1 MATVTAAVTLT
12 SAAGDL
18 TTDALSLSDSTSM
31 TLTNMGTTGLARAKV
46 SATAVHA
53 TATVLYTAD
62 DYAAGPHLYI
72 KNTATSTSEYI
83 WVYDDTTSGDP
94 VILKMAGGDWAF
106 MPIKGDKTL
115 KAYAPSGNNPY
126 VEFIVYGTDQ

>member
-1 MATVTAAVTLT
+1 MATVTATVTLT

-18 TTDALSLSDSTSM
+18 TSNALAVTTSTSK
-31 TLTNMGTTGLARAKV
+31 TITNMGTTGLARAKV

-72 KNTATSTSEYI
+72 KNTATSDSEYI
-83 WVYDDTTSGDP
+83 WIYDDTTSGDP
-94 VILKMAGGDWAF
+94 VILKMGGGEWAF

-115 KAYAPSGNNPY
+115 KAYAPSGKWK
-126 VEFIVYGTDQ
+126 

>member
-1 MATVTAAVTLT
+1 MATVTAEITLS

-18 TTDALSLSDSTSM
+18 TTDALALSTSKSTTITDM
-31 TLTNMGTTGLARAKV
+31 ATTGLARAKV
-46 SATAVHA
+46 QATAVHA

-62 DYAAGPHLYI
+62 EYAAGPLIYI
-72 KNTATSTSEYI
+72 KNTAASATEYI
-83 WVYDDTTSGDP
+83 WVYDDSTSGDP

-115 KAYAPSGNNPY
+115 KAYAPSGNNPFI
-126 VEFIVYGTDQ
+126 EWIVYGTDQ

>member
-1 MATVTAAVTLT
+1 MATVTAAITLT

-31 TLTNMGTTGLARAKV
+31 TITGMATTGLARAKV
-46 SATAVHA
+46 QATAVHA

-72 KNTATSTSEYI
+72 KNTAASASEYI
-83 WVYDDTTSGDP
+83 WVYEDTNDR

-106 MPIKGDKTL
+106 MPLKGDTTI
-115 KAYAPSGNNPY
+115 KAYAPSGNNPN
-126 VEFIVYGTDQ
+126 VEWIVYGTDQ

>member
-1 MATVTAAVTLT
+1 MSTLTAAITLT

-18 TTDALSLSDSTSM
+18 TTDALSLSDTTSV
-31 TLTNMGTTGLARAKV
+31 TITEMGTTGLARAKV
-46 SATAVHA
+46 QATAVHA

-72 KNTATSTSEYI
+72 KNTAASETEYI
-83 WVYDDTTSGDP
+83 WVYEDTNDR

-106 MPIKGDKTL
+106 MPIKGDRTL
-115 KAYAPSGNNPY
+115 KAYAPSGNNPLI
-126 VEFIVYGTDQ
+126 EWIVYGTDQ

>member
-72 KNTATSTSEYI
+72 KNTETSSSEFI

>member
-1 MATVTAAVTLT
+1 M
-12 SAAGDL
+12 SR
-18 TTDALSLSDSTSM
+18 
-31 TLTNMGTTGLARAKV
+31 LAD
-46 SATAVHA
+46 A

-72 KNTATSTSEYI
+72 KNTATTASEYI

-126 VEFIVYGTDQ
+126 IEYMVFGTDQ

>member
-1 MATVTAAVTLT
+1 MATVSAAVTLS

-18 TTDALSLSDSTSM
+18 TTDALSLSDSLSVTI
-31 TLTNMGTTGLARAKV
+31 TNMATTGLARSKV

-53 TATVLYTAD
+53 TAVVLYTAD
-62 DYAAGPHLYI
+62 DYAAGPYLYI
-72 KNTATSTSEYI
+72 KNTAASSSEYI
-83 WVYDDTTSGDP
+83 WVYEDTNDR

-106 MPIKGDKTL
+106 MPLKGDTTM

-126 VEFIVYGTDQ
+126 IEYMVFGTDQ

>member
-1 MATVTAAVTLT
+1 MATTIAQLTLT
-12 SAAGDL
+12 STDL
-18 TTDALSLSDSTSM
+18 LSDDLALSTVASISA
-31 TLTNMGTTGLARAKV
+31 NHTTGLSRKAI
-46 SATAVHA
+46 
-53 TATVLYTAD
+53 TATSKGASGEALLYTAD
-62 DYAAGPHLYI
+62 DFAAPAQIYI
-72 KNTATSTSEYI
+72 KNTADYHASNNVI
-83 WVYDDTTSGDP
+83 QVYDDTTSGDP

>member
-18 TTDALSLSDSTSM
+18 ITDALSLSDSKAVTI
-31 TLTNMGTTGLARAKV
+31 TNMATTGLARAKV

-62 DYAAGPHLYI
+62 DYAAGPYLYI
-72 KNTATSTSEYI
+72 KNTATSASEYI

-106 MPIKGDKTL
+106 MPLKGDKTL

-126 VEFIVYGTDQ
+126 IEFMVFGTDQ

>member
-1 MATVTAAVTLT
+1 MATVTAGITLT
-12 SAAGDL
+12 SAVGDL
-18 TTDALSLSDSTSM
+18 TTDALSLSDSVSTTITS
-31 TLTNMGTTGLARAKV
+31 MGTTGLARAKV
-46 SATAVHA
+46 SATTVHA

-72 KNTATSTSEYI
+72 KNTATTSSEYI

-94 VILKMAGGDWAF
+94 VMLKMAGGDWAF

>member
-1 MATVTAAVTLT
+1 MATVTATVTLT

-18 TTDALSLSDSTSM
+18 TSNALAVTTSTSK
-31 TLTNMGTTGLARAKV
+31 TITNMGTTGLARAKV

-72 KNTATSTSEYI
+72 KNTATSDSEYI

-94 VILKMAGGDWAF
+94 VILKMGGGEWAF

>member
-1 MATVTAAVTLT
+1 MATVTATITLT

-18 TTDALSLSDSTSM
+18 ITDALSLSDSKAVTI
-31 TLTNMGTTGLARAKV
+31 TNMATTGLARAKV
-46 SATAVHA
+46 AATAVHA

-72 KNTATSTSEYI
+72 KNTAVSSTEYI

-115 KAYAPSGNNPY
+115 KAYAPRGNNPY
-126 VEFIVYGTDQ
+126 VEFIVFGTDQ

>member
-31 TLTNMGTTGLARAKV
+31 TITNMGTTGLARAKV

-94 VILKMAGGDWAF
+94 VVLKMAGGDWAF

>member
-1 MATVTAAVTLT
+1 MATVTAGITLT
-12 SAAGDL
+12 SGVGDL
-18 TTDALSLSDSTSM
+18 TTDALSLSDSTSTTITDM
-31 TLTNMGTTGLARAKV
+31 ATTGLARAKV

-72 KNTATSTSEYI
+72 KNTDTTATEYI

-115 KAYAPSGNNPY
+115 KAYAPSGGNPY

>member
-1 MATVTAAVTLT
+1 MATVTAAITLS

-18 TTDALSLSDSTSM
+18 TTDALSLSDRKAVTITDM
-31 TLTNMGTTGLARAKV
+31 ATTGLARSKV
-46 SATAVHA
+46 SATSVHA
-53 TATVLYTAD
+53 TAVVLYTAD
-62 DYAAGPHLYI
+62 DYAAGPYLYI
-72 KNTATSTSEYI
+72 KNTAASASEYI
-83 WVYDDTTSGDP
+83 WIYDDTTSGDP

-126 VEFIVYGTDQ
+126 IEYMVFGTDQ